1 MGFQGSRCQFVSAVG
16 KSASVFHHGALLLF
30 GIGFRI
36 LKPLKLLTGISA
48 ENVVDRDGLARWV
61 GNALMVFA
69 FVYILLAT
77 LLQILAIDLSGTS
90 PLIIALVSIYLLGQG
105 VLVSYI
111 MGTGKYVRRT
121 ALSPR
126 QIDTDDK

>member
-1 MGFQGSRCQFVSAVG
+1 MILAIQFI
-16 KSASVFHHGALLLF
+16 ASFFLLF

-36 LKPLKLLTGISA
+36 LKPLRLLTGISA